1 MSTYFCGLHL
11 HDFLPKL
18 EAVILIDDDRAR
30 EGHIIIIYNTALC
43 SMALK
48 LFNTCLKFLL
58 CADNFL
64 INLTWWSSWSNPL
77 CLAKFLQKW
86 NQFLPKKYYYY
97 LVKKLAVDKKI
108 CESKSQIELLN
119 LDDLIVVVYTYSKY
133 YSYQLAG
140 STPIY
145 PTPYCRPSAH
155 FETSK
160 KSIICC
166 TRHSHLDTHTH
177 TQCSKG
183 ETKNP

>member
-1 MSTYFCGLHL
+1 MVIIVKQSVMFGKVFYQNEIKFC
-11 HDFLPKL
+11 
-18 EAVILIDDDRAR
+18 
-30 EGHIIIIYNTALC
+30 
-43 SMALK
+43 
-48 LFNTCLKFLL
+48 
-58 CADNFL
+58 
-64 INLTWWSSWSNPL
+64 
-77 CLAKFLQKW
+77 
-86 NQFLPKKYYYY
+86 PKKYYY

-119 LDDLIVVVYTYSKY
+119 RDDLIVVVYTYSKY

-160 KSIICC
+160 KSIICR
-166 TRHSHLDTHTH
+166 TRHSHLDTHT
-177 TQCSKG
+177 QCSKS